1 MKPTK
6 PTRDLAVNAPS
17 LDVDADA
24 PGVQAGA
31 TTRPCGFSLPGIAP
45 ARPTAPAGYK
55 SRSDIE
61 SLEPRQLFSTV
72 GVDDSNQ
79 YFTDT
84 DGDAVFLT
92 GYYAWGA
99 VTDGYY
105 IDHPRSYKG
114 YRDLGQQYDLNY
126 IRISL
131 GVNRFS
137 NTTSPA
143 SVIPAGDYYRG
154 ATPIPF
160 ETDGS
165 GRVNL
170 DRFDQRFWDGLA
182 AQVAGASAQGQIA
195 HVALFD
201 GVDIRTSFS
210 NNDRAFRWPNS
221 FWNPANH
228 QRDFYGYGE
237 LGWNVDLDGS
247 GDGNADQD
255 GDFYRTGDFN
265 GNYGVGRYQRAL
277 IDKTL
282 QTLAPYQNVILEVG
296 NELSASAD
304 WNNAVINYI
313 DNEQNRYGTRFA
325 VTANPLGGG
334 LDTLYY
340 KAGFR
345 ADGVAY
351 HEADTALEV
360 KRHLAQIDNFANLP
374 VWEDPDGPALNRA
387 SSQELRQAAWFSLT
401 GGAAGWGGYTET
413 SANPDHNTLRYYQNL
428 QRFLDQADL
437 DLSDFR
443 PAHNLITNGNS
454 SNSVLADRGDA
465 YVAYVLWDGQV
476 GMDLSAIEGDARVR
490 FYNPESGQWVGEQT
504 VSNPGY
510 ETFYRPG
517 GTSDWVILVEEVARA
532 QQPTYTPPPPAPA
545 PQPAPAPAP
554 APTRAPAPAPTP
566 SGNSLWFEGFDLGSG
581 ATNDYGSTEWT
592 TNGFTAGL
600 HAVRDGAFVANN
612 TDNEVIFRT
621 EVIDLGPINNHA
633 RVALDLR
640 SDGGLDSGQ
649 DYFSVNVIVDGGAE
663 QNIAYYDGTANNN
676 NTVNIRSGE
685 IWGSRLQVVI
695 RQKNTSTGET
705 YTFDNLRVERAG
717 SAPASPPPAAPSSP
731 APSGNGGGG
740 SNNGSRFWADF
751 NEADGIQWTAGNNG
765 WWIERGTNGTFAVE
779 NGAFTATNT
788 YGEGVWKS
796 ASISTAGLRNAALS
810 VDVTSSG
817 GFDGNS
823 YLRLGYIVDGRE
835 VTFFDGT
842 NTINGNRARVVTAD
856 LPEGTTLQLVV
867 RTNASGGTYRI
878 DNLRV
883 GEGSGNAAPVPSTPA
898 PSGGGSG
905 GGFTIF
911 NETFDGLA
919 NGTRLASGDTG
930 WWVERWP
937 NGVFQVENSRFEIRG
952 TYGLGL
958 LKTQLIDLRG
968 SDAATISFDLDS
980 SGSFSQPGSFLNVF
994 VEVDGQRRTLYS
1006 GSNGINN
1013 NNGDRI
1019 SVSGIRGDFAQIIIE
1034 GSATN
1039 GTLTIDNLRV
1049 DSGSGSNN
1057 DQPANAPAQQQNSG
1071 SNNGTEFVRFE
1082 NSIESYS
1089 WLDGEGGDAA
1099 PTPQVRNSGSTATL
1113 RGNSWKKMQLPRT
1126 MTIGYDT
1133 VLEFDA
1139 RTSSWPQ
1146 VEIAG
1151 LGFDNNDDPYDGERI
1166 VQIAGTQSAGRL
1178 ASDARGTGIGFGDA
1192 GWSYYRVRLAD
1203 VLDDFSPFQAT
1214 HLILVSDHD
1223 APGGSNLSNYAT
1235 TDFANVR
1242 ITNAG

>member
-1 MKPTK
+1 MKP
-6 PTRDLAVNAPS
+6 N
-17 LDVDADA
+17 
-24 PGVQAGA
+24 A
-31 TTRPCGFSLPGIAP
+31 TTQDHVARQTPASRPTGFSLPGVSP
-45 ARPTAPAGYK
+45 ASALPP
-55 SRSDIE
+55 RSLPVRGDIE
-61 SLEPRQLFSTV
+61 TLETRQLFSTV
-72 GVDDSNQ
+72 GVDESSQ

-84 DGDAVFLT
+84 DGEAVFLS

-114 YRDLGQQYDLNY
+114 YRELGQQYDLNY

-182 AQVAGASAQGQIA
+182 AQVAGAGAQGQIA
-195 HVALFD
+195 HIALFD

-210 NNDRAFRWPNS
+210 SNDTAFRWPNS

-265 GNYGVGRYQRAL
+265 GNYGVGKYQRAL
-277 IDKTL
+277 IDKAL
-282 QTLAPYQNVILEVG
+282 QTLAPYQNVLLEVG
-296 NELSASAD
+296 NELSASAG
-304 WNNAVINYI
+304 WNNAVIDYI
-313 DNEQNRYGTRFA
+313 NSQQPRYGTDFA
-325 VTANPLGGG
+325 ITANPLGGNLG
-334 LDTLYY
+334 ELFY
-340 KAGFR
+340 KAGSR
-345 ADGVAY
+345 AEGVAY
-351 HEADTALEV
+351 HEADTALQV
-360 KRHLAQIDNFANLP
+360 KQHLAQIDNFATLP

-413 SANPDHNTLRYYQNL
+413 DANPDRNTLRYYQNL
-428 QRFLDQADL
+428 QRFLDQADI

-443 PAHNLITNGNS
+443 PDHGLITNGNT
-454 SNSVLADRGDA
+454 SNSVLADRGDT
-465 YVAYVLWDGQV
+465 YIAYVLWDGQV
-476 GMDLSAIEGDARVR
+476 GLDLSAIDGDARVR
-490 FYNPESGQWVGEQT
+490 FYNPESGQFVGEQT
-504 VSNPGY
+504 VRDPGY

-517 GTSDWVILVEEVARA
+517 GASDWVILVEEVTA
-532 QQPTYTPPPPAPA
+532 QAQPQPTYIPPPT
-545 PQPAPAPAP
+545 PAPAPAPPP

-566 SGNSLWFEGFDLGSG
+566 SGNALWFEGFDLGSG
-581 ATNDYGSTEWT
+581 ATNDYGTTEWT

-600 HAVRDGAFVANN
+600 HAVRDNAFVANN

-621 EVIDLGPINNHA
+621 EVIDLGPVGNHA

-649 DYFSVNVIVDGGAE
+649 DYFSVNVILDGGAE
-663 QNIAYYDGTANNN
+663 QNIAYFDGVANNN
-676 NTVNIRSGE
+676 NTVNIRSANL
-685 IWGSRLQVVI
+685 WASRLQVVI

-705 YTFDNLRVERAG
+705 YTFDNLRVEPAA
-717 SAPASPPPAAPSSP
+717 SSTPAPAPTPASPPTP
-731 APSGNGGGG
+731 APAGGD
-740 SNNGSRFWADF
+740 NDGSRFRADF
-751 NEADGIQWTAGNNG
+751 NEANGTQWTAGGNG
-765 WWIERGTNGTFAVE
+765 WFIDRGTNGTFAVE
-779 NGAFTATNT
+779 NGAFTAANT

-796 ASISTAGLRNAALS
+796 AAIDTNGLRNAGLS
-810 VDVTSSG
+810 VDITSSG

-823 YLRLGYIVDGRE
+823 YLRIGYIVDGRE
-835 VTFFDGT
+835 VTFFDGN
-842 NTINGNRARVVTAD
+842 NTINDNRTRVVTAD
-856 LPEGTTLQLVV
+856 LPEGTSVQLVV
-867 RTNASGGTYRI
+867 RTNASGGSYKI

-883 GEGSGNAAPVPSTPA
+883 GESLGSGGTAAPA
-898 PSGGGSG
+898 PSPQPTPGGGTG

-911 NETFDGLA
+911 NEGFDNLG
-919 NGTRLASGDTG
+919 NGTRLDTADTG
-930 WWVERWP
+930 WWVEQWP
-937 NGVFQVENSRFEIRG
+937 NGVFQVENNRFEIRG
-952 TYGLGL
+952 TYGTGV
-958 LKTQLIDLRG
+958 LKTQLIDLRPANG
-968 SDAATISFDLDS
+968 NATISFDLDS
-980 SGSFSQPGSFLNVF
+980 SGSFSDPGSYLNIF
-994 VEVDGQRRTLYS
+994 VELDGQRRTLYS
-1006 GSNGINN
+1006 GGNGING

-1019 SVSGIRGDFAQIIIE
+1019 SVSGLSGDFAQIIIE

-1039 GTLTIDNLRV
+1039 GTLTVDNLRV
-1049 DSGSGSNN
+1049 DAGTGGGS
-1057 DQPANAPAQQQNSG
+1057 NAPAQQTQQPAAS
-1071 SNNGTEFVRFE
+1071 NGTERVRFDRP
-1082 NSIESYS
+1082 IEAYS

-1099 PTPQVRNSGSTATL
+1099 PSPQVRFNASTATL

-1126 MTIGYDT
+1126 MNIGWDT

-1139 RTSSWPQ
+1139 RTTNWPQ

-1151 LGFDNNDDPYDGERI
+1151 LGFDNNDDPYDSERI

-1178 ASDARGTGIGFGDA
+1178 ASDARGTGIGFGDQ
-1192 GWSYYRVRLAD
+1192 GWSYYRVKLSE
-1203 VLDDFSPFQAT
+1203 VLSDFRPFQAT

-1223 APGGSNLSNYAT
+1223 TPSGSNLSNYAT

-1242 ITNAG
+1242 ITSAG